1 MDALDKLIEQY
12 NEIKSW
18 KKLILLTA
26 GLMIAVGIVLGFV
39 GFFMPSVWWI
49 FLIFGGVLAIS
60 GIVFFLILRNTLN
73 NVERKAAE
81 ILNNAEISENQRE
94 KIKAELGLK

>member
-1 MDALDKLIEQY
+1 MDAFDKLIEQY

-81 ILNNAEISENQRE
+81 IINNAEISESQRE